1 MLVTSLEKTYR
12 RESMKT
18 YTATVMIS
26 FAVDVEVEA
35 ENEDQARQLLD
46 EKAWESYYKTS
57 GESELYDFMEVT
69 L

>member
-1 MLVTSLEKTYR
+1 MKPVGENYESR
-12 RESMKT
+12 SASMKT